1 MRLFQHFSGCIL
13 SLTPC
18 ADTRLNL
25 FPFQV
30 CQVCQETLA
39 DPKALVEHKRALHSD
54 SICYICAKSYLTL
67 SDLNLHISRMHPGMD
82 NLGSIPENAK
92 HKPVKVPKATKVGF
106 QHFMR
111 TYLCRSDAFLILK
124 IFLSSSKSFIDYHTG
139 AALPGGRGGLG
150 PPSFQRITYKGYVQ
164 AHPLFT

>member
-1 MRLFQHFSGCIL
+1 MRSHFNTKKNEPEGESGAEFESSL
-13 SLTPC
+13 SLGRPEVKTKRKRKDAIKSEPKTC
-18 ADTRLNL
+18 LECGWVSKSRLL
-25 FPFQV
+25 HDRHLLATHGIQVAQV

-54 SICYICAKSYLTL
+54 SICYICAKSYLSL

-106 QHFMR
+106 
-111 TYLCRSDAFLILK
+111 
-124 IFLSSSKSFIDYHTG
+124 
-139 AALPGGRGGLG
+139 
-150 PPSFQRITYKGYVQ
+150 
-164 AHPLFT
+164 

>member
-1 MRLFQHFSGCIL
+1 MESSLAVLEKIPEVKTAKRKRKDAAIKSEPKTCLECGWVSKSRLLHDRHLLATHGIQV
-13 SLTPC
+13 
-18 ADTRLNL
+18 A
-25 FPFQV
+25 QV

-92 HKPVKVPKATKVGF
+92 HKPVKVPKATKVCF
-106 QHFMR
+106 LALHIPI
-111 TYLCRSDAFLILK
+111 RSIL
-124 IFLSSSKSFIDYHTG
+124 S
-139 AALPGGRGGLG
+139 
-150 PPSFQRITYKGYVQ
+150 
-164 AHPLFT
+164 